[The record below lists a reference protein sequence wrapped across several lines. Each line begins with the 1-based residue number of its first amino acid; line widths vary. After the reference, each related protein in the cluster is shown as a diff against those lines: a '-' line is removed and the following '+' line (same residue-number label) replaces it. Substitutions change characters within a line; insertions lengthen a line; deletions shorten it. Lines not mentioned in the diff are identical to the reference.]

1 MRNISCMENIID
13 WFIRPIIH
21 NGTCHNV
28 GFALIYVIYQYR
40 NKILKCIMNICLI
53 MRDPHEVWSNNDE
66 KDDKVEAVK
75 YWAFKTIKG
84 RKCTCHAHNE
94 KYLWKNISIRH
105 ATSFSCDEYVAVNTK
120 SNKLLKQKQFRVVL
134 VVE

>member
-1 MRNISCMENIID
+1 MAFYIQVSLTDMRNISCMENIID
-13 WFIRPIIH
+13 WLIRPIIH

-94 KYLWKNISIRH
+94 KYLWKTYPWDMQHLSPV
-105 ATSFSCDEYVAVNTK
+105 TSTWKWIQNQTNC
-120 SNKLLKQKQFRVVL
+120 
-134 VVE
+134 